1 MGRFYPEVGIAQT
14 AQIVR
19 PLVADQVT
27 PASPEFFSCGPASS
41 SADPAFARRV
51 SAPPSSA
58 ALWRG
63 RLARAAYAPRT
74 RRFRAAYVPLIVRY
88 VPLRGDLYSRS
99 SEPSHLIWH
108 VAARAPPWPPYARR
122 SRAAYVP
129 LRAAYV
135 PPTCR
140 LLFATCRYVPRQK
153 TLGSQLLGAGT

>member
-1 MGRFYPEVGIAQT
+1 M
-14 AQIVR
+14 R
-19 PLVADQVT
+19 PLVVDQIT
-27 PASPEFFSCGPASS
+27 SANPEFSSCGPASS

-51 SAPPSSA
+51 SAPPVVVGA
-58 ALWRG
+58 WCG

-88 VPLRGDLYSRS
+88 VPLRGDLYSMS
-99 SEPSHLIWH
+99 SEPSLLIWH

-153 TLGSQLLGAGT
+153 TLGSQLLEVGT